1 MASSS
6 DEEIV
11 SDLLPLLQVYKNG
24 RVERFLES
32 ERVPPSL
39 QDQKTGVSSKDIKFS
54 TNPDIYARLYI
65 PSKFIST
72 TEKLPLLLFFH
83 GGAFCIESAFSLH
96 HQRYLNALV
105 SQANVVAVSVEYRLA
120 PEYPLP
126 IAYEDCWTSLQWA
139 LAHQSNKND
148 GHRSTFPHGFNEE
161 PWLKDNV
168 DFNRVFFG
176 GDSAGANISHNLA
189 MRRAAE
195 NVIRGICLI
204 HPYFW
209 GSKPINEFEINMD
222 LVNKMWLFVCPSAK
236 NGSDDPMINPFA
248 DDAPSMSGL
257 GCKRVLVCVAGKD
270 PLKDRG
276 LLYYEGLKKSGWEGE
291 VELFENKEDGHEF
304 HLHNPDSESAQQLFK
319 CIASFLNK

>member
-6 DEEIV
+6 DQEIV
-11 SDLLPLLQVYKNG
+11 SELLPFVQVYKNG

-39 QDQKTGVSSKDIKFS
+39 QDPKTGVSSKDIKIS
-54 TNPDIYARLYI
+54 TNPDIYARLYLA
-65 PSKFIST
+65 SKFINT

-83 GGAFCIESAFSLH
+83 GGAFCIESAFSLY
-96 HQRYLNALV
+96 HQSYLNVLV

-120 PEYPLP
+120 PEFPLP

-139 LAHQSNKND
+139 LAHNHSEKYD
-148 GHRSTFPHGFNEE
+148 GSFAHDLNEE

-168 DFNRVFFG
+168 DFNTVFLG

-189 MRRAAE
+189 MRPAAE
-195 NVIRGICLI
+195 NVILGICLI

-209 GSKPINEFEINMD
+209 GSKPINEFEINME
-222 LVNKMWLFVCPSAK
+222 LATKMWLFVYPSAK
-236 NGSDDPMINPFA
+236 NGVDNPVCNPFA
-248 DDAPSMSGL
+248 DDAPSMSRL

-270 PLKDRG
+270 PFKDRG
-276 LLYYEGLKKSGWEGE
+276 LLYYEGLKKSGWEGK
-291 VELFENKEDGHEF
+291 VELFENEEEEHEF
-304 HLHNPDSESAQQLFK
+304 HLYSPDSESAQLLFK